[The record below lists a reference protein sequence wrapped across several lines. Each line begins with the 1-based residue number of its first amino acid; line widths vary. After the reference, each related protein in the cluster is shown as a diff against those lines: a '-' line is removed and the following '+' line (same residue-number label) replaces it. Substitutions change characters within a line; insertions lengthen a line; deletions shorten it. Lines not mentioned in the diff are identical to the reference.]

1 MKSIINHK
9 TSYLLN
15 QLMCPCGLE
24 HENKE
29 NQKMEDAF
37 FIREAFD
44 LSSINWQSKGNY
56 FLIGPHW
63 EANLP
68 TNIVLKVKI

>member
-1 MKSIINHK
+1 
-9 TSYLLN
+9 
-15 QLMCPCGLE
+15 MCPCTGLE

-29 NQKMEDAF
+29 SQKMEDAF
-37 FIREAFD
+37 D
-44 LSSINWQSKGNY
+44 LSDINWPGKVKDNY

-68 TNIVLKVKI
+68 TNIVLKVKT

>member
-1 MKSIINHK
+1 
-9 TSYLLN
+9 
-15 QLMCPCGLE
+15 MCPCGLE
-24 HENKE
+24 HENKDS
-29 NQKMEDAF
+29 QKIEDAF

-44 LSSINWQSKGNY
+44 LSDINWPGKVKDNY

-68 TNIVLKVKI
+68 TNIVLKVKT

>member
-1 MKSIINHK
+1 
-9 TSYLLN
+9 
-15 QLMCPCGLE
+15 MCPCGLE

-44 LSSINWQSKGNY
+44 LSDINW
-56 FLIGPHW
+56 P
-63 EANLP
+63 LP
-68 TNIVLKVKI
+68 GKVKDISYWFSLGSKFTH

>member
-1 MKSIINHK
+1 
-9 TSYLLN
+9 
-15 QLMCPCGLE
+15 
-24 HENKE
+24 
-29 NQKMEDAF
+29 MEDAF

-44 LSSINWQSKGNY
+44 LSDINWPGKVKDNY

-68 TNIVLKVKI
+68 TNIVLKVKT